1 MPDSGVFEYLAAGL
15 RGAVSRTNAL
25 PNCAFCVLVFGLSAT
40 LSYPRGSPRS
50 CSHIATSGAVP
61 AVPRDYFSQYITI
74 GIFVLVG
81 LGLVGV
87 TLQLARLVRPNVPT
101 REKYTT
107 YESGIDPIGR
117 GWTQTNVR
125 YYIFA
130 LLFVI
135 FDVEAVFLFPWA
147 IVFERLGTQAF
158 IEMLIFIAILA
169 FALLYA
175 IRKKML
181 EWL

>member
-1 MPDSGVFEYLAAGL
+1 M
-15 RGAVSRTNAL
+15 
-25 PNCAFCVLVFGLSAT
+25 
-40 LSYPRGSPRS
+40 
-50 CSHIATSGAVP
+50 
-61 AVPRDYFSQYITI
+61 PRDYFSQYITI

-81 LGLVGV
+81 LALVGV
-87 TLQLARLVRPNVPT
+87 TLQLARLVRPNVPHPD
-101 REKYTT
+101 KYTT
-107 YESGIDPIGR
+107 YESGIDPIGS
-117 GWTQTNVR
+117 GWAQTNVR

-147 IVFERLGTQAF
+147 IVFKRLGTQAF
-158 IEMLIFIAILA
+158 IEMLVFIAILA